1 MAERRTTGPAA
12 GLAVLAA
19 GVAVDLLMF
28 HSPPGVGI
36 PLAAAIAVGVVVA
49 VARPRPVAIPFL
61 VEAVVVASFAAARTS
76 PPLVVL
82 DVLAAGSLLVAG
94 ASFSRAGEPLGASL
108 ARYAA
113 AAGSAVAAIPGGAAL
128 AVSPV
133 GGIGRG
139 ARSPRARTL
148 AWSLAVAVPLV
159 VVFGVLLASAD
170 VVFARVVTAPF
181 RMAVPAS
188 FPGHLVG
195 AALAA
200 LAVGTLVTAAR
211 RTVPDRP
218 VLSPTGGAPRAS
230 WVTALAGVDAMLL
243 LFVAIQFAHLFG
255 GRSAVVANTGLTYA
269 EYARSGFW
277 QLLAVSALTLGVVA
291 AGWTFARRSTGAD
304 RAWFAILTAVLVVL
318 TLVVLASAFHRLAL
332 YEQEFGFTRLRIL
345 VHATILL
352 LGAVLVAT
360 LVGVLSGRVRWVTTA
375 AFALATVTL
384 VGLNLADLDRTVAE
398 HNLARF
404 HDTGKIDVAYLGS
417 LSPDASPVLVEAL
430 PGLPRDV
437 RDDLAGQLDCT
448 RLELQGT
455 EPWTA
460 ANLSRAAARAALEDI
475 PPTARCP

>member
-1 MAERRTTGPAA
+1 
-12 GLAVLAA
+12 
-19 GVAVDLLMF
+19 
-28 HSPPGVGI
+28 
-36 PLAAAIAVGVVVA
+36 
-49 VARPRPVAIPFL
+49 
-61 VEAVVVASFAAARTS
+61 
-76 PPLVVL
+76 
-82 DVLAAGSLLVAG
+82 
-94 ASFSRAGEPLGASL
+94 
-108 ARYAA
+108 
-113 AAGSAVAAIPGGAAL
+113 
-128 AVSPV
+128 
-133 GGIGRG
+133 
-139 ARSPRARTL
+139 
-148 AWSLAVAVPLV
+148 VAVPLV

-318 TLVVLASAFHRLAL
+318 
-332 YEQEFGFTRLRIL
+332 RIL